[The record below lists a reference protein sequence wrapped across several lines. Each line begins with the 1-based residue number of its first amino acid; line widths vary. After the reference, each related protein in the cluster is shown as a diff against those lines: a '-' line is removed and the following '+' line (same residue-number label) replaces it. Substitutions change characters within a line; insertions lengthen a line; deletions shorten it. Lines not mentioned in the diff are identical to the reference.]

1 MSEDTGM
8 SRKERR
14 KATYAE
20 REATRK
26 AKYQSRKSG
35 LEARRAEL
43 RERTSGPAPAA
54 GDNAPNE
61 SEIRDRLTE
70 LGVGSKAMARKEVS
84 YLAGVLEDE
93 ETIEG
98 AVVGVMDA
106 TTWLV
111 VCTDRRVIFLDK
123 GLVYGLRQN
132 EIPLDAISQVSHKT
146 GMVLGSIEV
155 LGAGLSGMLVK
166 NIDKHEVVGFAR
178 SLQAARRNF
187 MR

>member
-1 MSEDTGM
+1 MSEDTDM
-8 SRKERR
+8 SRKQKR
-14 KATYAE
+14 KAAYEE
-20 REATRK
+20 REAKRK
-26 AKYQSRKSG
+26 ARYDARMSNIEAKREE
-35 LEARRAEL
+35 LRARR
-43 RERTSGPAPAA
+43 SGPAPAA
-54 GDNAPNE
+54 GDTAPTE
-61 SEIRDRLTE
+61 SEIRDRLTA
-70 LGVGSKAMARKEVS
+70 LGVGSKAMARKEIG

-98 AVVGVMDA
+98 GVVGVMDA
-106 TTWLV
+106 NTWLV

-146 GMVLGSIEV
+146 GMLLGSIEV

-178 SLQAARRNF
+178 ALQAARRNF
-187 MR
+187 MH